1 MKRRKLLMLL
11 ITLTATILVYAQK
24 QPIKFGKVSMEDLEM
39 TTYEPDTS
47 AAAVVLCKYAKFNGT
62 DLKFYELERIKV
74 LKKSGANYAE
84 FTVWGG
90 DDVSFR
96 GKTYNLEN
104 GEMIVSKLKRESIFK
119 ERVYDD
125 HYRYRIALPNVKEGS
140 IFELEQT
147 SMGLPSEFTFQR
159 SIPVKWCELIL
170 EESTYVEFR
179 KKMVGFEPLA
189 ISDGRRFVGKSMP
202 AFKSEA
208 FMSSREN
215 YITKFEFD
223 LQSVS
228 FPGYYKSYTT
238 SWEAVND
245 RLIDHSHFGGTL
257 TNGASYHSDLAKEIK
272 YRELPPLERAQAA
285 FSAIKVMNWNGDID
299 KYSSGT
305 GLYPIY
311 KEGSGNSTDINF
323 MLLHLLKKLDIEAYP
338 VVMSTRGN
346 GLLNPFYPSYEKLNY
361 TLVCAL
367 IDDKEYLLDAT
378 EKELEFGML
387 PVRCL
392 NQQGRLVNKQEGK
405 WIQITP
411 QFKDRETIFY
421 DLKLDDQ
428 LNLEGKVNYSRTG
441 YAAFD
446 FRKDY
451 KEYAGEEEYLTS
463 IESEKPGLTIKN
475 YAVENLDNL
484 NEPLRD
490 TYDIEIKNKVE
501 RINDMILINPFLFEQ
516 ITNNPFK
523 LEERQY
529 PVDFAYLRSKY
540 LISNITIPEGYVIS
554 ELPKPV
560 IINLPDKS
568 MSVKVQFQAQGNK
581 LSSIF
586 KYSIKKTVFMPD
598 EYAYL
603 KAIYEQI
610 IKKQAEPII
619 LKPTNDAASL

>member
-1 MKRRKLLMLL
+1 MKRLKLLMLL
-11 ITLTATILVYAQK
+11 ITLTATVLMYAQK
-24 QPIKFGKVSMEDLEM
+24 QPIKFGKVSLEDLEM

-47 AAAVVLCKYAKFNGT
+47 AAAVVLCKYAKFSGT

-84 FTVWGG
+84 YTVWGG
-90 DDVSFR
+90 DEVTFR
-96 GKTYNLEN
+96 GRTYNLEN
-104 GEMIVSKLKRESIFK
+104 GEMVVTKLKRESIFK

-159 SIPVKWCELIL
+159 SIPVKWSELIL
-170 EESTYVEFR
+170 EESTYIDFR

-189 ISDGRRFVGKSMP
+189 IADGRRFVGKNMP

-238 SWEAVND
+238 TWEAVND
-245 RLIDHSHFGGTL
+245 RLLDHTYFGGTL
-257 TNGASYHSDLAKEIK
+257 QNGAGYHSDMVKEIK
-272 YRELPPLERAQAA
+272 NKELAPLDRAKAA
-285 FSAIKVMNWNGDID
+285 YSAIKVMNWNGNVD
-299 KYSSGT
+299 KYSSSA
-305 GLYPIY
+305 GLISVF

-338 VVMSTRGN
+338 VVMSTRKN
-346 GLLNPFYPSYEKLNY
+346 GLLNPFYPSFGKLNY
-361 TLVCAL
+361 TFVCAM

-392 NQQGRLVNKQEGK
+392 NTQGRLVNKQSGK
-405 WIQITP
+405 WVPIKP
-411 QFKDRETIFY
+411 NYKHRKTIYY
-421 DLKLDDQ
+421 DLQLDDQ
-428 LNLEGKVNYSRTG
+428 MNLNGKMNYSRTG
-441 YAAFD
+441 YAAYS

-451 KEYAGEEEYLTS
+451 KDYAGEEEYLSS
-463 IESEKPGLTIKN
+463 IESDSPGLTIKN
-475 YAVENLDNL
+475 FAVENLDKL
-484 NEPLRD
+484 SEPVRD
-490 TYDIEIKNKVE
+490 NYDITIKNKVE

-516 ITNNPFK
+516 ITDNPFK
-523 LEERQY
+523 LEERKY
-529 PVDFAYLRSKY
+529 PVDFAYQRSKY
-540 LISNITIPEGYVIS
+540 LISNITIPDGYMVS
-554 ELPKPV
+554 EIPKPI
-560 IINLPDKS
+560 IINLPDKA
-568 MSVKVQFQAQGNK
+568 MSIKVQCQAQGNK
-581 LSSIF
+581 VTTIF
-586 KYSIKKTVFMPD
+586 KYSINKTTFLPE

-603 KAIYEQI
+603 KAIYEQV